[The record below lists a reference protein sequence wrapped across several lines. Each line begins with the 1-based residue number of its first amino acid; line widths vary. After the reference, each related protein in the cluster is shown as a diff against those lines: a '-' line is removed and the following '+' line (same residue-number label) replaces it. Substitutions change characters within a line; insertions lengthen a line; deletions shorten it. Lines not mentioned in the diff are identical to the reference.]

1 MYAIFNVI
9 VVILV
14 FTASISSFQYSPLN
28 NAALKANQ
36 GNQDNHRF
44 PGHLIISSSSA
55 SFLSN
60 TRSVQSKRQR
70 LHSWPLLASNI
81 DGNEMKR
88 DLEAAKQLIRK
99 AKEKIN
105 AKEKEKINA
114 KEEINAK
121 DKLNKG
127 DKNKIKK
134 VTDKGVVADSEV
146 MLEESDNGEWTN
158 RPMSSIFVNEISDP
172 SSKTSDEDP
181 WSKIRERDAA
191 QTVMGLRK
199 TLNKEDFDKIFDDRN
214 PRIGKQ

>member
-1 MYAIFNVI
+1 
-9 VVILV
+9 
-14 FTASISSFQYSPLN
+14 
-28 NAALKANQ
+28 
-36 GNQDNHRF
+36 
-44 PGHLIISSSSA
+44 
-55 SFLSN
+55 
-60 TRSVQSKRQR
+60 
-70 LHSWPLLASNI
+70 
-81 DGNEMKR
+81 MKR

-114 KEEINAK
+114 KEEINAE

-127 DKNKIKK
+127 DKSKIKK

-214 PRIGKQ
+214 PRIGIQ